1 MSTVLCRIVVTVA
14 NIFYFFFFFSSRRR
28 HTRLR
33 AVTGVQTC
41 ALPIC
46 WPYDRCDAL
55 DAATS
60 HSCSRTATP
69 GRVGLGVSLPPHEL
83 RQQRDPQHK
92 RQRCVLYPGQLSS
105 LHTRPARLLYT
116 PSIRTT
122 HATERVGGPAQTR
135 PGAHSPSMAP
145 PTSPPAHHGC
155 GNSGTPAACTAASDG
170 LSSTAAPPP
179 PPSRAADHAPVAPP
193 PERIRHRSPGRSRGS
208 PLPIPRSAR
217 IARSAAPSRSLR
229 RSAPDSHR
237 SRPIHP
243 RFSAPP
249 AARPQPC
256 GSTMVGH
263 RRRSP
268 PLR

>member
-83 RQQRDPQHK
+83 RQQRDPQHQ
-92 RQRCVLYPGQLSS
+92 RQRCVLDPGQLSS

-122 HATERVGGPAQTR
+122 HATERVGGPGTDSSRCAF
-135 PGAHSPSMAP
+135 PLY
-145 PTSPPAHHGC
+145 
-155 GNSGTPAACTAASDG
+155 GTPYFTP
-170 LSSTAAPPP
+170 SS
-179 PPSRAADHAPVAPP
+179 SWVW
-193 PERIRHRSPGRSRGS
+193 
-208 PLPIPRSAR
+208 
-217 IARSAAPSRSLR
+217 
-229 RSAPDSHR
+229 
-237 SRPIHP
+237 
-243 RFSAPP
+243 
-249 AARPQPC
+249 
-256 GSTMVGH
+256 
-263 RRRSP
+263 
-268 PLR
+268 